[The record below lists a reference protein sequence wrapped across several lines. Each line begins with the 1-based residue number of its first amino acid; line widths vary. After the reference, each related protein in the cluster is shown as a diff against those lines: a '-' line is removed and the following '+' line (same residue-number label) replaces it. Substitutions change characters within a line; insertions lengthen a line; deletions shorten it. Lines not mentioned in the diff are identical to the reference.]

1 MLTPIVAG
9 DLRDNQG
16 FTFEEREGATIF
28 YALAVNYLYVKED
41 SQLRI
46 VEITLSHETK
56 FIMPYGAMLW
66 LYGGIR

>member
-9 DLRDNQG
+9 DLKDNQG

-46 VEITLSHETK
+46 VEITLSHDTK
-56 FIMPYGAMLW
+56 FTMPYAAILW
-66 LYGGIR
+66 RREDIR